1 MAKGERA
8 RMKYVAWL
16 WRGTKGFRVNIV
28 TRILAGSARV
38 VCGLLMIWLSKR
50 FIDETIRTGSQDD
63 VVRMILLL
71 VLTVVGSI
79 VLRLLYYYMTASA
92 TVKMTNALRLFYFG
106 TLFKRS
112 LFDGHELHSGDV
124 SSRLSKDIETVSTS
138 VIDTLPQMAVTGIQ
152 LVGAFLLMRWFDARL
167 AWALLLLTPVMVV
180 VGKLISRKLRNM
192 TLEIRECESR
202 IQMQVQEGVEYNAV
216 LRSLESEKWVVE
228 RLGLKQDKLVNDVM
242 RRTRFTTVAR
252 FAIGSAFGLGY
263 LLAFVWGGLG
273 LRDGTITFGVMTS
286 FLQLVGQIQHPIL
299 TLLGLVPQLVHST
312 ASIDRLDELEKD
324 ANGTLG
330 ESRSGMLSEICA
342 EKLSGMLSEICAEK
356 LSGMRGRLG
365 LRLDN
370 VSFGYSGGDREVI
383 CGFSHDFKPGS
394 KNAVMGETGKGKTT
408 LFRLLLGFIKPDMGR
423 MVLYSEGENVAGME
437 SVSEATRSNFVYVPQ
452 GNTLMN
458 GSVRY
463 NLQLAKPDATE
474 DEMQRVLQIACAE
487 FVNELPK
494 GLDCEI
500 GERGHGLSE
509 GQAQRIAI
517 ARGLLRPG
525 NILLL
530 DEISSSLD
538 EATESEL
545 YHRLFE
551 AFPEKTMIFV
561 THRTAVCEMC
571 DETVRLV

>member
-1 MAKGERA
+1 
-8 RMKYVAWL
+8 MKYVAWL
-16 WRGTKGFRVNIV
+16 WRGTKGFRVNII
-28 TRILAGSARV
+28 TRILAGIGRV
-38 VCGLLMIWLSKR
+38 ACGLLMIWLSKR

-312 ASIDRLDELEKD
+312 ASIDRLDELKKD

-330 ESRSGMLSEICA
+330 ESRSGMLSEIR
-342 EKLSGMLSEICAEK
+342 AEK

-383 CGFSHDFKPGS
+383 CWFSHDFKPGS

-474 DEMQRVLQIACAE
+474 DEMQRVLHIACAE

>member
-1 MAKGERA
+1 
-8 RMKYVAWL
+8 MKYAAWL
-16 WRGTKGFRVNIV
+16 WRGTKGFRVNII
-28 TRILAGSARV
+28 TRILVGIGRV
-38 VCGLLMIWLSKR
+38 ACGLLMIWLSKR

-92 TVKMTNALRLFYFG
+92 SVKMTNALRLFYFG

-330 ESRSGMLSEICA
+330 ESRSGMLSEIR
-342 EKLSGMLSEICAEK
+342 AEK

-474 DEMQRVLQIACAE
+474 DEMQRVLHIACAE

-517 ARGLLRPG
+517 ARGLLRSG

>member
-1 MAKGERA
+1 
-8 RMKYVAWL
+8 MKYVVWL
-16 WRGTKGFRVNIV
+16 WRGTKGFRVNII
-28 TRILAGSARV
+28 TRILAGIARV
-38 VCGLLMIWLSKR
+38 ACGLLMIWLSKR
-50 FIDETIRTGSQDD
+50 FIDETIRTGSDED
-63 VVRMILLL
+63 VVRMIAFL
-71 VLTVVGSI
+71 VFSVVGTI

-106 TLFKRS
+106 TLFKRP

-167 AWALLLLTPVMVV
+167 AWALLLLTPVMVI
-180 VGKLISRKLRNM
+180 VGKLISRKLRKM
-192 TLEIRECESR
+192 TLEIREGESS

-216 LRSLESEKWVVE
+216 LRSLESESWVIE
-228 RLGLKQDKLVNDVM
+228 RLGLKQSKLEGDVL

-299 TLLGLVPQLVHST
+299 TLLGMVPQLVHST
-312 ASIDRLDELEKD
+312 ASIDRLDELVKNAVGDDGKSADEMS
-324 ANGTLG
+324 L
-330 ESRSGMLSEICA
+330 E
-342 EKLSGMLSEICAEK
+342 
-356 LSGMRGRLG
+356 MRGRLG
-365 LRLDN
+365 LQLEN
-370 VSFGYSGGDREVI
+370 VNFGYAGGDHEIVRD
-383 CGFSHDFKPGS
+383 FSHDFMPGS
-394 KNAVMGETGKGKTT
+394 KTAIMGETGKGKTT
-408 LFRLLLGFIKPDMGR
+408 LFRLLLGFVKPDSGR
-423 MVLYSEGENVAGME
+423 MVIYSAGADTGVGVDELAVAGAGVRGE
-437 SVSEATRSNFVYVPQ
+437 SIDVSEETRSNFVYVPQ

-463 NLQLAKPDATE
+463 NLQLAKPDATD
-474 DEMQRVLQIACAE
+474 DEMCHVLHIACAE
-487 FVNELPK
+487 FVDTLPD
-494 GLDCEI
+494 GIDTEI

-525 NILLL
+525 NILLF

-538 EATESEL
+538 EATEAGL
-545 YHRLFE
+545 YRRLFE

-561 THRTAVCEMC
+561 THRTAICEMC
-571 DETVRLV
+571 DETVRL

>member
-1 MAKGERA
+1 
-8 RMKYVAWL
+8 MKYVAWL

-50 FIDETIRTGSQDD
+50 FIDETILTGTQDD
-63 VVRMILLL
+63 ILQMILFL
-71 VLTVVGSI
+71 VLTVVGTI
-79 VLRLLYYYMTASA
+79 VLRLLYFYMTASA
-92 TVKMTNALRLFYFG
+92 SVKKTNSLRLFYFG
-106 TLFKRS
+106 TLFRRK

-124 SSRLSKDIETVSTS
+124 TSRLSKDIETVSAS
-138 VIDTLPQMAVTGIQ
+138 IIDTLPQMAVTGIQ

-167 AWALLLLTPVMVV
+167 AWALLLLTPVLLV
-180 VGKLISRKLRNM
+180 VGKLISRRLRNM
-192 TLEIRECESR
+192 TLEIREGESR

-216 LRSLESEKWVVE
+216 LRSLESENWVMG
-228 RLGLKQDKLVNDVM
+228 RLGAKQGKLEHDVL
-242 RRTRFTTVAR
+242 RRTRFTAVAR
-252 FAIGSAFGLGY
+252 FVIGSAFGMGY
-263 LLAFVWGGLG
+263 LLAFIWGGLG
-273 LRDGTITFGVMTS
+273 LRNGTITFGVMTS

-299 TLLGLVPQLVHST
+299 TLLGMVPQLVHST
-312 ASIDRLDELEKD
+312 ASIDRLDELEKGAD
-324 ANGTLG
+324 ETPG
-330 ESRSGMLSEICA
+330 ESRAETSSE
-342 EKLSGMLSEICAEK
+342 ELLEMYL
-356 LSGMRGRLG
+356 GMRGRLG

-370 VSFGYSGGDREVI
+370 VSFGYKGGDREVV

-394 KNAVMGETGKGKTT
+394 KNAIMGETGKGKTT
-408 LFRLLLGFIKPDMGR
+408 LFRLLLGFIKPDFGR
-423 MVLYSEGENVAGME
+423 MELYTEREDAAAAGLDAGVRGD
-437 SVSEATRSNFVYVPQ
+437 SVEISEATRSNFVYVPQ

-463 NLQLAKPDATE
+463 NLQLAKPDAT
-474 DEMQRVLQIACAE
+474 DEEMKRVLHIACAE
-487 FVNELPK
+487 FVNELPN

-517 ARGLLRPG
+517 ARSLLRPG
-525 NILLL
+525 YILLF

-538 EATESEL
+538 EATEAEL
-545 YHRLFE
+545 YRRLFD

-571 DETVRLV
+571 DETVRL

>member
-1 MAKGERA
+1 
-8 RMKYVAWL
+8 MKYAAWL
-16 WRGTKGFRVNIV
+16 WRGTKGFRVNII
-28 TRILAGSARV
+28 TRILAGIGRV
-38 VCGLLMIWLSKR
+38 ACGLLMIWLSKR

-71 VLTVVGSI
+71 VLTVVGTI
-79 VLRLLYYYMTASA
+79 VLRLLYFYMTASA

-342 EKLSGMLSEICAEK
+342 EKLSGM
-356 LSGMRGRLG
+356 RGRLG

-474 DEMQRVLQIACAE
+474 DEMQRVLHIACAE

>member
-1 MAKGERA
+1 
-8 RMKYVAWL
+8 MKYVAWL
-16 WRGTKGFRVNIV
+16 WRGTKDVRVNIV
-28 TRILAGSARV
+28 IRILAGIGRV
-38 VCGLLMIWLSKR
+38 ACGLLMIWLSKR
-50 FIDETIRTGSQDD
+50 FIDETIRTGTQDD
-63 VVRMILLL
+63 IVQMILFL
-71 VLTVVGSI
+71 VLTVVGTI
-79 VLRLLYYYMTASA
+79 VLRLLYYYMTAAA
-92 TVKMTNALRLFYFG
+92 TVKKTNALRLFYFG
-106 TLFKRS
+106 TLFRRK

-138 VIDTLPQMAVTGIQ
+138 IIDTIPQMAVTGIQ

-167 AWALLLLTPVMVV
+167 AWALLLLTPVLVV
-180 VGKLISRKLRNM
+180 VGKLISRRLRNM
-192 TLEIRECESR
+192 TLEIREGESR

-216 LRSLESEKWVVE
+216 LRSLESENWVLE
-228 RLGLKQDKLVNDVM
+228 RLGLKQNKLEGDVL
-242 RRTRFTTVAR
+242 RRTRFTAVAR

-263 LLAFVWGGLG
+263 LLAFIWGGLG
-273 LRDGTITFGVMTS
+273 LREGTITFGVMTS

-299 TLLGLVPQLVHST
+299 TLLGMVPQLVHST
-312 ASIDRLDELEKD
+312 ASIDRLDELEKGAD
-324 ANGTLG
+324 ETPG
-330 ESRSGMLSEICA
+330 ELRA
-342 EKLSGMLSEICAEK
+342 ESLSGMREEMLLESPLE
-356 LSGMRGRLG
+356 MRGRLG

-370 VSFGYSGGDREVI
+370 VSFGYKGGDREVV

-394 KNAVMGETGKGKTT
+394 KNAIMGETGKGKTT
-408 LFRLLLGFIKPDMGR
+408 LFRLLLGFIKPDFGR
-423 MVLYSEGENVAGME
+423 IELYTERENVA
-437 SVSEATRSNFVYVPQ
+437 VSEATRSNFVYVPQ

-463 NLQLAKPDATE
+463 NLQLAKPAAT
-474 DEMQRVLQIACAE
+474 DEEMKRALRIACAE
-487 FVNELPK
+487 FVLDLPN

-525 NILLL
+525 SILLF

-538 EATESEL
+538 EATEAEL
-545 YHRLFE
+545 YRRLFD

-571 DETVRLV
+571 DETVRL

>member
-1 MAKGERA
+1 
-8 RMKYVAWL
+8 MKYAAWL
-16 WRGTKGFRVNIV
+16 WRGTKGFRVNII
-28 TRILAGSARV
+28 TRILAGIGRV
-38 VCGLLMIWLSKR
+38 ACGLLMIWLSKR

-92 TVKMTNALRLFYFG
+92 SVKMTNALRLFYFG

-330 ESRSGMLSEICA
+330 ESRSGMLSEIR
-342 EKLSGMLSEICAEK
+342 AEK

-474 DEMQRVLQIACAE
+474 DEMQRVLHIACAE

-517 ARGLLRPG
+517 ARGLLRSG

-551 AFPEKTMIFV
+551 TFPEKTMIFV

>member
-8 RMKYVAWL
+8 RMKYVSWL
-16 WRGTKGFRVNIV
+16 WRGTKGFRVNII
-28 TRILAGSARV
+28 TRILAGIGRV
-38 VCGLLMIWLSKR
+38 ACGLLMIWLSKR

-63 VVRMILLL
+63 VVRMILFL
-71 VLTVVGSI
+71 VLTVVGTI
-79 VLRLLYYYMTASA
+79 VLRLLYFYMTASA

-330 ESRSGMLSEICA
+330 ESRSGMLSEIR
-342 EKLSGMLSEICAEK
+342 AEK

-437 SVSEATRSNFVYVPQ
+437 SVSVATRSNFVYVPQ

-474 DEMQRVLQIACAE
+474 DEMQRVLHIACAE